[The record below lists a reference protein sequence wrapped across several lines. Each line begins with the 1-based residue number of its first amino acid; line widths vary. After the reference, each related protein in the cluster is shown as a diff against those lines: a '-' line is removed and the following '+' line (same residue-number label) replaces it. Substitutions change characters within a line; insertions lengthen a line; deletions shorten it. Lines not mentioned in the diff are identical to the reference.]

1 MTNKLCYNQNFW
13 VKLNGNGRME
23 VMNNIK
29 VLSIVL
35 LLVIAMFGCN
45 SKNKEISKEEVVS
58 KIEKDSNKIV
68 TSIEKENKTTYELE
82 IAEKNKKKTVLVDA
96 ETGDVKKERNERDF
110 LDDKKLDFFHKDKF
124 VIKSKEARE
133 IALAEVQ
140 DATITEIEK
149 EEEDGRFYY
158 SVELMKNHINYSVD
172 IDAKSGKISSIEQ
185 EDIFLND

>member
-1 MTNKLCYNQNFW
+1 
-13 VKLNGNGRME
+13 ME

-35 LLVIAMFGCN
+35 LLVIAIFGCN
-45 SKNKEISKEEVVS
+45 SKSKEISKEEVVS

-82 IAEKNKKKTVLVDA
+82 VAENNKKKTVLVDA

-133 IALAEVQ
+133 IALTEVQ

-158 SVELMKNHINYSVD
+158 SVELMKNHINYSID
-172 IDAKSGKISSIEQ
+172 IDAKSGKISAIEQ